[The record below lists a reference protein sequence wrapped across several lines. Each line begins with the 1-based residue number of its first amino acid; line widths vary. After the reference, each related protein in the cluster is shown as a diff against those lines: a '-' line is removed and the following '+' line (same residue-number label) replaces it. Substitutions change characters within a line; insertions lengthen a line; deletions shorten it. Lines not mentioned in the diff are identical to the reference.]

1 MTKVPVGNQPKN
13 IDEQIRKLI
22 LTYIKRKNCI
32 ILAVTPANTDLA
44 NSDVLQMARTVDPE
58 GNRTL
63 GVITK
68 IDLMD
73 QGTNALNYLNGT
85 VVPLKLGYV
94 GVVNR
99 SQKDI
104 NDGKT
109 IQEAIKAEDRFFS
122 THE

>member
-1 MTKVPVGNQPKN
+1 
-13 IDEQIRKLI
+13 
-22 LTYIKRKNCI
+22 
-32 ILAVTPANTDLA
+32 
-44 NSDVLQMARTVDPE
+44 MARTVDPK

-73 QGTNALNYLNGT
+73 QGTNASDYLNGT

-99 SQKDI
+99 SQQDI
-104 NDGKT
+104 IDGKT
-109 IQEAIKAEDRFFS
+109 NVEAAWRRNNFFTSKKEYRSISDRCGSKFS
-122 THE
+122 WSANVLGY